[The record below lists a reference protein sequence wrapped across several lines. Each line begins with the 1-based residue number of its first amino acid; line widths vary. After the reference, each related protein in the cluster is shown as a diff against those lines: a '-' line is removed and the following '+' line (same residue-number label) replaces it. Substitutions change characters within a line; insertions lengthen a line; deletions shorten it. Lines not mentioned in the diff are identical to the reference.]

1 MNNVN
6 RTLYIPLYCKARVSK
21 QGIILE
27 DETAERIWAEN
38 AVPLGRKSKSK
49 WLAFFMA
56 MRARVF
62 DDWVGEVLALYP
74 DALVLHVGCGMD
86 SRIRRVRASEVPWY
100 DLDLPEVIALRKR
113 YYSESAFYR
122 MIVGDAS
129 RQDWLAG
136 IPKECTAVVVMEG
149 VSMYLPPDVLEQLL
163 AVLSSHFVSGR
174 LMMDAYTELG
184 AMLSKWKNPI
194 ADVGVKTVYG
204 MKRPS
209 DILGES
215 RVSYARERSMTPPR
229 LVHQLAGFD
238 RLFFRHLFAG
248 GIAKRLY
255 RMHEYEW

>member
-1 MNNVN
+1 MS
-6 RTLYIPLYCKARVSK
+6 RTLYIPLYGKARVSK

-27 DETAERIWAEN
+27 DRTAERIWAEN

-49 WLAFFMA
+49 WLAYFMA

-62 DDWVGEVLALYP
+62 DDWVREMLALYS
-74 DALVLHVGCGMD
+74 DALVLHVGCGLD
-86 SRIRRVRASEVPWY
+86 GRVLRVGTSGTQWY
-100 DLDLPEVIALRKR
+100 DLDFPEVIALRKR

-136 IPKECTAVVVMEG
+136 IPKEYTAVVVMEG
-149 VSMYLPPDVLEQLL
+149 ISTYLPPDVLEQLL
-163 AVLSSHFVSGR
+163 AALSSHFVSGR
-174 LMMDAYTELG
+174 LMMDVYTELG
-184 AMLSKWKNPI
+184 VMLSKWKNPI

-248 GIAKRLY
+248 GVAKKLY
-255 RMHEYEW
+255 RMYEYEW